1 MIYNTYGSTG
11 IKVSA
16 VGFGG
21 MRFENPKDID
31 ASAALLKSAY
41 DKGINYFDTAPG
53 YCNDKSEEI
62 YGSALKEMQKTR
74 SQKPFYVATKTFS
87 GEPEN
92 VRKDIEKSLK
102 RLGLDYIDFYYFWC
116 IVELDEYHRRKNN
129 GVLKEFEKL
138 KDEGLIKHICVSTHL
153 PGEQIGQMLADYP
166 FEGVLLGY
174 SAMNFAYRDAG
185 LYAASKL
192 KQGVVVMNPLGG
204 GLIPQNPKVF
214 SFVKTREDET
224 VTQGALKFL
233 LNDKRINVSLVGF
246 SSKEQIKE
254 AVAAV
259 DGYKPIPPK
268 TVEKIRSRIKE
279 SFNQL
284 CTGCQYCDK
293 CPEGIP
299 VPRMMD
305 TYNHKMFSGKDAS
318 VIDRFYWHW
327 RIDLENNYLDKCTQ
341 CGICEAA
348 CTQRLPIRDRLKE
361 MREIVDKHIAQKK
374 KENKPPNEP

>member
-1 MIYNTYGSTG
+1 MIYNKYGSTG
-11 IKVSA
+11 IEVSA
-16 VGFGG
+16 IGFGG
-21 MRFENPKDID
+21 MRFENPNDIE
-31 ASAALLKSAY
+31 ASAALLKFAY

-62 YGSALKEMQKTR
+62 YGTAFKEMLKTR
-74 SQKPFYVATKTFS
+74 AKRPFYTTTKSFQ
-87 GEPEN
+87 GEPN
-92 VRKDIEKSLK
+92 LVRKDLEKSLK

-116 IVELDEYHRRKNN
+116 IIDIAEYRRRKKN

-138 KDEGLIKHICVSTHL
+138 RDEGLIRHICVSTHL
-153 PGEQIGQMLADYP
+153 PGPLIGPMLADYP

-174 SAMNFAYRDAG
+174 SAMNFAYRDEG
-185 LYAASKL
+185 LDAAAKL

-204 GLIPQNPKVF
+204 GLIPQNPEVF

-224 VTQGALKFL
+224 IVQGALRFL
-233 LNDKRINVSLVGF
+233 LNDKRINISLVGF
-246 SSKEQIKE
+246 ANEPQVKE
-254 AVAAV
+254 AIAAV
-259 DGYKPIPPK
+259 DAFKPIPPK

-293 CPEGIP
+293 CPQGIP

-305 TYNHKMFSGKDAS
+305 TYNHKMLTGKDAS

-327 RIDLENNYLDKCTQ
+327 SIDLENNYLDKCTR
-341 CGICEAA
+341 CGICEDA
-348 CTQRLPIRDRLKE
+348 CTQRLPIIERLKE
-361 MREIVDKHIAQKK
+361 MRQIVDKHVAQKK
-374 KENKPPNEP
+374 KNNLPPNEP